1 MLQDYIQKFVDDIID
16 RIRTALVEVS
26 KHFDIEEALPLELTQ
41 KQLTQMLGCSTSTLS
56 RYLKFKDF
64 PKIDRGKGTSV
75 KYPRDAVREWYNSHW
90 REFSE

>member
-16 RIRTALVEVS
+16 RIRTALVELS
-26 KHFDIEEALPLELTQ
+26 KRFDIEEALPLELSQ
-41 KQLTQMLGCSTSTLS
+41 KQLTQMLGCSTSTLE
-56 RYLKFKDF
+56 RFLKFKDF

-75 KYPRDAVREWYNSHW
+75 RYPRDAVREWYNSHW

>member
-1 MLQDYIQKFVDDIID
+1 M
-16 RIRTALVEVS
+16 S

>member
-1 MLQDYIQKFVDDIID
+1 MSQDYIQEFANDITD
-16 RIRTALVEVS
+16 RVRSSLVEVS
-26 KHFDIEEALPLELTQ
+26 KYFDIEEALPLELTQ
-41 KQLTQMLGCSTSTLS
+41 KQLTQMLGCSTSTLE
-56 RYLKFKDF
+56 RFLKFKDF

>member
-26 KHFDIEEALPLELTQ
+26 KYFDIEEALPLELTQ
-41 KQLTQMLGCSTSTLS
+41 KQLTQMLGCSTSTLE
-56 RYLKFKDF
+56 RFLKFKDF

-75 KYPRDAVREWYNSHW
+75 KYPRDAVRDWYNSHW

>member
-16 RIRTALVEVS
+16 RIRTALVEMS
-26 KHFDIEEALPLELTQ
+26 KRFDIEEALPLELSQ
-41 KQLTQMLGCSTSTLS
+41 KQLTQLLGCSTTTLE
-56 RYLKFKDF
+56 RFLKFKDF

-75 KYPRDAVREWYNSHW
+75 RYPRDAVREWYNSHW

>member
-1 MLQDYIQKFVDDIID
+1 MLQDYIQAFVDDIID
-16 RIRTALVEVS
+16 KIRTALVEMS
-26 KHFDIEEALPLELTQ
+26 KRFDIEEALPLELSQ
-41 KQLTQMLGCSTSTLS
+41 KQLTQLLGCSTTTLD
-56 RYLKFKDF
+56 RFLKFKDF